1 MNDEPRA
8 YRIRTATPDDA
19 PRIAELLHD
28 FNTEF
33 DTATPGVEVLARRLR
48 TLLAGPSTFAVLGGE
63 PAIGVALVTL
73 RPNVWSD
80 GPVALLDEMY
90 VAPDERG
97 GGIGGEILRVT
108 VEACQ
113 RLGVAEI
120 EINVDESDA
129 DTMRFY
135 EAHGFT
141 GADPATGERAFY
153 YSRTL

>member
-1 MNDEPRA
+1 MSEPRVV
-8 YRIRTATPDDA
+8 RVRTATPDDA
-19 PRIAELLHD
+19 PRIAELLHA

-33 DTATPGVEVLARRLR
+33 DSETPGVEVLTRRLR
-48 TLLAGPSTFAVLGGE
+48 ALLAGPSTFAVLGGE
-63 PAIGVALVTL
+63 PAVGVALVTV

-90 VAPDERG
+90 VDPAERG
-97 GGIGGEILRVT
+97 GGLGSEILRGM

-129 DTMRFY
+129 DAMRFY
-135 EAHGFT
+135 ERHGFR
-141 GADPATGERAFY
+141 GADPDTGERAY
-153 YSRTL
+153 YFSRTL

>member
-1 MNDEPRA
+1 MNEPRA

-19 PRIAELLHD
+19 PRIAELLHA

-33 DTATPGVEVLARRLR
+33 DTATPGVEVLTRRLR

-63 PAIGVALVTL
+63 PAIGVALVTV

-90 VAPDERG
+90 VSPEERG
-97 GGIGGEILRVT
+97 GGIGGEILRVM

>member
-1 MNDEPRA
+1 MNDEPHA
-8 YRIRTATPDDA
+8 YRIRTATPDEG

-33 DTATPGVEVLARRLR
+33 DTDTPGVEVLTRRLR
-48 TLLAGPSTFAVLGGE
+48 TLLAGPSTFAVIGGE
-63 PAIGVALVTL
+63 PAIGVALVTI

-97 GGIGGEILRVT
+97 GGIGGEILRVM

-135 EAHGFT
+135 ESHGFRGT
-141 GADPATGERAFY
+141 DPATGERAFY
-153 YSRTL
+153 YSRSL